1 MFSDSSISHEDRLIL
16 ACARTWATP
25 EEIKGA
31 LRPGLDWKRV
41 LEEAAGNR
49 LAPMLYHNLEKVKF
63 DNVPPEVVES
73 LRTEYFATAKRN
85 LLASY
90 ELSVILKA
98 LLDAQIKAIVLKGM
112 ALAETVYRDT
122 VPRPFSDIDLLIR
135 GEDKHKT
142 ESKLSVLGYELSH
155 DTHVKFSEQFRV
167 ALMYVNG
174 DKTPIDLHWRLIG
187 LPYSRYIDADSLW
200 RGACPLSIEGV
211 EALALSPEDLL
222 IHLCLHISK
231 ENYTQL
237 LWLID
242 ISEVIRYYSETIDW
256 KLLLEKTEKY
266 KIRLL
271 MHRVLS
277 LVDRLFAPHIP
288 DFALGRLSS
297 HESLSFEEKLFGA
310 LGNPYATALNRIG
323 ISRFLKL
330 YGTDSKVKNMLG
342 ELFPDRDYMLKRYPG
357 VDTRSSYC
365 LRAWDALR
373 AAAWVVVESLR
384 TYKEE

>member
-1 MFSDSSISHEDRLIL
+1 MLSNSSISREDRLIL
-16 ACARTWATP
+16 TCARTWSTP

-31 LRPGLDWKRV
+31 LRPGLDWEHITEKAAQNRV
-41 LEEAAGNR
+41 
-49 LAPMLYHNLEKVKF
+49 APILFHNLEKVSF
-63 DNVPPEVVES
+63 DSVPPEVVES
-73 LRTEYFATAKRN
+73 LRIKYFATAKRN

-90 ELSVILKA
+90 ELSNLLKA
-98 LLDAQIKAIVLKGM
+98 LLDAHIKAIVLKGM
-112 ALAETVYRDT
+112 AMAETVYRDT

-135 GEDKHKT
+135 GEDKRKT
-142 ESKLSVLGYELSH
+142 EAKLSMLGYELSH
-155 DTHVKFSEQFRV
+155 DSHAKFAEQFRV

-200 RGACPLSIEGV
+200 ISACPLSIEGV
-211 EALALSPEDLL
+211 ETLALPPEDLL
-222 IHLCLHISK
+222 IHLCLHVSK

-237 LWLID
+237 LWLLD
-242 ISEVIRYYSETIDW
+242 ISEVIHYYSETLNWELI
-256 KLLLEKTEKY
+256 LEKAEQY
-266 KIRLL
+266 RIRLL

-277 LVDRLFAPHIP
+277 LVDRLFAPPIP
-288 DFALGRLSS
+288 DFALGRLTS
-297 HESLSFEEKLFGA
+297 HGSLSFEEKLFGA
-310 LGNPYATALNRIG
+310 LGNPYATTLNRIG

-357 VDTRSSYC
+357 VDTKSSYC

-373 AAAWVVVESLR
+373 AAMWVVVESLR